1 MGCFSTGGRLERR
14 GMNLFVLI
22 ALLLFVIGGFNLYQ
36 HHQTLESCTRVQGLL
51 VDLHH
56 NPLMNGHSSTLYPVF
71 EYTVDGT
78 LYRQE
83 HRYQAVDGSELA
95 ALAEN
100 SDLPD
105 GALNDLLKQAARAQP
120 DFRIG
125 ESYPLLVS
133 KEDPTVFFI
142 EGQGTVLKEAK
153 WFVMGA
159 VLLGLAFLFKLL
171 SHLVGIPK

>member
-1 MGCFSTGGRLERR
+1 M
-14 GMNLFVLI
+14 
-22 ALLLFVIGGFNLYQ
+22 
-36 HHQTLESCTRVQGLL
+36 
-51 VDLHH
+51 
-56 NPLMNGHSSTLYPVF
+56 F

-83 HRYQAVDGSELA
+83 YRYQAVDGSELA
-95 ALAEN
+95 ALAED

-125 ESYPLLVS
+125 DSYPLLVS

>member
-1 MGCFSTGGRLERR
+1 MSIGINQNEEELEQCLFDALIELMRR
-14 GMNLFVLI
+14 M
-22 ALLLFVIGGFNLYQ
+22 
-36 HHQTLESCTRVQGLL
+36 
-51 VDLHH
+51 
-56 NPLMNGHSSTLYPVF
+56 PLDKL
-71 EYTVDGT
+71 TV
-78 LYRQE
+78 
-83 HRYQAVDGSELA
+83 
-95 ALAEN
+95 
-100 SDLPD
+100 
-105 GALNDLLKQAARAQP
+105 NDLLKQAARAQP

>member
-56 NPLMNGHSSTLYPVF
+56 NPPMNGHSSTLYPVF

-95 ALAEN
+95 ALAED

-133 KEDPTVFFI
+133 KGRSNGILHRRAGDCP
-142 EGQGTVLKEAK
+142 EGGQVVCDGCCA
-153 WFVMGA
+153 FGA
-159 VLLGLAFLFKLL
+159 
-171 SHLVGIPK
+171 GIPV